1 MKWVFKTE
9 YQPPPARPV
18 KAVSLKKICCFFV
31 ARLRSRP
38 FCPVRIVVVS
48 ERNIFLPRR
57 LAFLIFVRSKKQRE
71 NCPFRLANFKTRWCG
86 EWKEKF
92 SAPPVAKISFPAL
105 QKRKKIWENS
115 CPAGSWRPLKCI
127 FSGKGKSRSQRAAKP
142 RSGVI
147 LTEEKDSTQ
156 RAGSPA
162 LFALYTEKPG
172 QGQSAAVT
180 EQVSTTVPKS
190 AILRFCPSRETCW
203 GVPSPNP
210 AMVAYAAKIFPTGEK
225 FFLTFAPKMANR

>member
-92 SAPPVAKISFPAL
+92 SAPPVAKILLPGL
-105 QKRKKIWENS
+105 LRQKKFWKIPVQRVAGGLWNVSLAERKKD
-115 CPAGSWRPLKCI
+115 RP
-127 FSGKGKSRSQRAAKP
+127 
-142 RSGVI
+142 
-147 LTEEKDSTQ
+147 Q
-156 RAGSPA
+156 RAGSPVP
-162 LFALYTEKPG
+162 FALCAKEPDG
-172 QGQSAAVT
+172 GSLRQS
-180 EQVSTTVPKS
+180 
-190 AILRFCPSRETCW
+190 
-203 GVPSPNP
+203 
-210 AMVAYAAKIFPTGEK
+210 
-225 FFLTFAPKMANR
+225 

>member
-48 ERNIFLPRR
+48 EREIFLPRR

-71 NCPFRLANFKTRWCG
+71 NFPFRLANFNARWCG
-86 EWKEKF
+86 EWKGKF
-92 SAPPVAKISFPAL
+92 SAPPVAKTAVPGL
-105 QKRKKIWENS
+105 LRQKKFWKIFFQRV
-115 CPAGSWRPLKCI
+115 AGGLWNVSL
-127 FSGKGKSRSQRAAKP
+127 AK
-142 RSGVI
+142 R
-147 LTEEKDSTQ
+147 EKDRPQ

-162 LFALYTEKPG
+162 LSVLCTQKPDRG
-172 QGQSAAVT
+172 SLRQS
-180 EQVSTTVPKS
+180 
-190 AILRFCPSRETCW
+190 
-203 GVPSPNP
+203 
-210 AMVAYAAKIFPTGEK
+210 
-225 FFLTFAPKMANR
+225 

>member
-71 NCPFRLANFKTRWCG
+71 NFPFRLANFKTRWCG

-92 SAPPVAKISFPAL
+92 SAPPVAKILFPGL
-105 QKRKKIWENS
+105 LRQKKFWKIPVQRVAGGLWNVSLAEREKAAASGQQSPVPASYWRKKKIAHSGLEAPPCS
-115 CPAGSWRPLKCI
+115 LYIRKKPDRGSLL
-127 FSGKGKSRSQRAAKP
+127 
-142 RSGVI
+142 
-147 LTEEKDSTQ
+147 LT
-156 RAGSPA
+156 
-162 LFALYTEKPG
+162 
-172 QGQSAAVT
+172 
-180 EQVSTTVPKS
+180 
-190 AILRFCPSRETCW
+190 
-203 GVPSPNP
+203 
-210 AMVAYAAKIFPTGEK
+210 
-225 FFLTFAPKMANR
+225 